1 MSNFQREELYIVL
14 KLSDL
19 TEDEYNHIEDYIEKC
34 MIERRECVV
43 VESDWPIYEQVWDMI
58 EVMERNK

>member
-1 MSNFQREELYIVL
+1 MTEFSREERYIVL

-19 TEDEYNHIEDYIEKC
+19 TEDEYSHIDEYIEKC

-43 VESDWPIYEQVWDMI
+43 VESDWPIYEEVWNMI
-58 EVMERNK
+58 EKMGEE